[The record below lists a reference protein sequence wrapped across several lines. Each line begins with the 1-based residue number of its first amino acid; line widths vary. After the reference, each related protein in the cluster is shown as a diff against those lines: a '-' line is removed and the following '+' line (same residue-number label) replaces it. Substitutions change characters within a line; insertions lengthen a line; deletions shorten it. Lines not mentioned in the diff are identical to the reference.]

1 MYRFHLL
8 LIALLFPAL
17 LSGPAMAVE
26 ILDEHFSVEGRDYI
40 MGLEA
45 RLDAA
50 PEAVWEHLTN
60 YDRLNHYSDAV
71 TSSREQGRDGTR
83 IDVESVISGCVAFFC
98 KEVTRLERITEDRPH
113 TIDATIDPDRSD
125 LREGRTLWR
134 LHPDNGGTRLVIEAH
149 MVPDFWVPPLL
160 GRYLIKRNFL
170 ENTTHL
176 LEAVEAEAR

>member
-1 MYRFHLL
+1 MDRFHHP

-26 ILDEHFSVEGRDYI
+26 ILDEHFSVEGRDYA

-45 RLDAA
+45 RLDAP

-60 YDRLNHYSDAV
+60 YDHLNRYSAAIKL
-71 TSSREQGRDGTR
+71 SREQWRDGNR
-83 IDVESVISGCVAFFC
+83 VAVESVMGGCIAFFC
-98 KEVTRLERITEDRPH
+98 KEVARLERITEYRPH
-113 TIDATIDPDRSD
+113 TMDAIIDPEHSD

-134 LHPDNGGTRLVIEAH
+134 LHPDNGGTRLVIEAQ

-160 GRYLIKRNFL
+160 GRYLIKRDFIRG
-170 ENTTHL
+170 TTRL
-176 LEAVEAEAR
+176 LEAIEAEAR